1 MSLQILNAENGEN
14 GGSLKDDLTAEGCDF
29 FFAPPEPTGRPSI
42 LRLSQKENLPPKSGG
57 KVMKVTFQTPQRD
70 PHTRKILSPAMTDK
84 LQTAFALDDCREDV
98 ADVLFAPSDADT
110 CQKKTEAETN
120 NIQMPEKVSVAPYP
134 DDEMPVK
141 SRGSYNLD
149 FDNLNDINPFQSSV
163 QLPHSPGNLQKS
175 PVKVSISPEK
185 TIEKS
190 NDSLL
195 QDDAA
200 PFASTTAST
209 ECLSED
215 KALIS
220 EKESALSELECNKS
234 KLSPKQAVGD
244 SEQGVKSASTDA
256 SQTDNSVVLAE
267 APTPP
272 VESPGSLGPSSSDV
286 RNSFKTEESKLQN
299 VSVAEQA
306 CAQESKPDEE
316 LGVSKGKPA
325 EKPDVTKAGPVKLE
339 FDFGNTTARKPPPK
353 KLGKRPGIKTPSKK
367 IPVTKTKPE
376 NTEVQNKSNVE
387 EEIPIPKASYKFDW
401 DKLDD
406 PNFNPFGGGS
416 KISTSPKCS
425 KPSPQKVH
433 LPEEQESTSPRREP
447 LPVEQDNRLR
457 TSETLEKEESKN
469 LEIVEQSVVEDMPKA
484 QEEKPGVQ
492 AGAELPAK
500 REVEKQMSPSKMSPA
515 NVAPSQDNLVSTD
528 SGKESMSAE
537 EIKPSSPRTEVTTDE
552 TANAESEELFRPSSE
567 VFGMGIDYLEQ
578 FGSSSTLSSIPKEC
592 DDKAGP
598 IADLSNVPEEA
609 GKPLVSLQN
618 EEEPKG
624 LELLGT
630 HAASVTD
637 AGPLIPD
644 SLSSNVPSVPFATST
659 NTAVDAIIDVL
670 KYSQK
675 DMDAAVELVKREVQE
690 KELEIEEWNKKYNKL
705 HMEYKEMGKIV
716 AEFEQ
721 TITQIMEDAQKQKEA
736 SRKEIQKLMEE
747 KQQAVSDLNSMEKS
761 FSELFKRLEKQKDAL
776 EGYHK
781 NEEVLKKCA
790 EDYLARIKKEEQ
802 RYQALKAHA
811 EEKLQQANEEI
822 AQVRSKAKSEIA
834 ALQATLRKEQ
844 MRIQSL
850 ERSLE
855 QKVSHNA
862 VGVEE
867 AKLQQEGFPALVPM
881 SLRLPKVQCVHGQ
894 RQLLAGPSWEQA
906 DVSDVHSMFAQFNHW
921 PLTPAVPVAGRALE
935 AMVREN
941 SEGRSGTND
950 HKRTDSVGEP
960 DVLKMVMEGID
971 GQIQPSEWIQ
981 AKDMVMW
988 TDIPKSGHHSPTLHS
1003 SLSRGRQQE
1012 CSPAVQ
1018 FEVGMSLEC

>member
-14 GGSLKDDLTAEGCDF
+14 GGSLKDDLTAEDCDF

-57 KVMKVTFQTPQRD
+57 KAMKVTFQTPQRD

-98 ADVLFAPSDADT
+98 ADDVLFAPSDADT
-110 CQKKTEAETN
+110 CQQKPEAETSN
-120 NIQMPEKVSVAPYP
+120 TQMPEKVSVVAYP

-175 PVKVSISPEK
+175 PVKVSNSPEK

-195 QDDAA
+195 RDDAA

-220 EKESALSELECNKS
+220 EKESALSELESNKC
-234 KLSPKQAVGD
+234 KVSPKQAVGD

-256 SQTDNSVVLAE
+256 SQADNSVVLAE
-267 APTPP
+267 VPTPP
-272 VESPGSLGPSSSDV
+272 VQSPGSLGPSSSDV
-286 RNSFKTEESKLQN
+286 SNSLKTGESKLQN

-306 CAQESKPDEE
+306 SAQESKPDEE
-316 LGVSKGKPA
+316 LSVSKEKPA
-325 EKPDVTKAGPVKLE
+325 ENRDVTKAGPVKLE
-339 FDFGNTTARKPPPK
+339 FDFDNATARKPPPK
-353 KLGKRPGIKTPSKK
+353 KLGKRPGIKPPSKK
-367 IPVTKTKPE
+367 IPITKTKPE
-376 NTEVQNKSNVE
+376 NIEEQNKSSVE
-387 EEIPIPKASYKFDW
+387 DEIPIPKASYQFDW

-416 KISTSPKCS
+416 KISTSPKRS

-433 LPEEQESTSPRREP
+433 LLEEQESASPRREP
-447 LPVEQDNRLR
+447 LPVEQDNRPS
-457 TSETLEKEESKN
+457 TCETPEKEEPKN
-469 LEIVEQSVVEDMPKA
+469 LEIVEQGVVEDVPKV
-484 QEEKPGVQ
+484 QEEKPGGQ
-492 AGAELPAK
+492 AETEFPGK
-500 REVEKQMSPSKMSPA
+500 REVEKQMSPSKRSPA
-515 NVAPSQDNLVSTD
+515 KVASSQDNLVSTD
-528 SGKESMSAE
+528 SGKKSMSAE
-537 EIKPSSPRTEVTTDE
+537 EIKPSSPGIEGTADE
-552 TANAESEELFRPSSE
+552 TAGAVPEELFRPSSE

-578 FGSSSTLSSIPKEC
+578 FGSSS
-592 DDKAGP
+592 
-598 IADLSNVPEEA
+598 AD
-609 GKPLVSLQN
+609 
-618 EEEPKG
+618 
-624 LELLGT
+624 
-630 HAASVTD
+630 
-637 AGPLIPD
+637 PLIPD
-644 SLSSNVPSVPFATST
+644 SPSSDVPPVPFATST

-690 KELEIEEWNKKYNKL
+690 KELEIEKWNQKYNKL
-705 HMEYKEMGKIV
+705 HTEYKEMGKIV

-747 KQQAVSDLNSMEKS
+747 KQQAISDLNSMEKS
-761 FSELFKRLEKQKDAL
+761 FSEIFKRLEKQKEVL

-822 AQVRSKAKSEIA
+822 AQVRSKAKSETA

-855 QKVSHNA
+855 QKTKEND
-862 VGVEE
+862 E
-867 AKLQQEGFPALVPM
+867 
-881 SLRLPKVQCVHGQ
+881 
-894 RQLLAGPSWEQA
+894 
-906 DVSDVHSMFAQFNHW
+906 
-921 PLTPAVPVAGRALE
+921 LTKICDDLI
-935 AMVREN
+935 
-941 SEGRSGTND
+941 
-950 HKRTDSVGEP
+950 
-960 DVLKMVMEGID
+960 LKIE
-971 GQIQPSEWIQ
+971 
-981 AKDMVMW
+981 KN
-988 TDIPKSGHHSPTLHS
+988 
-1003 SLSRGRQQE
+1003 
-1012 CSPAVQ
+1012 
-1018 FEVGMSLEC
+1018 

>member
-14 GGSLKDDLTAEGCDF
+14 GGSLKDDLTAEDCDF
-29 FFAPPEPTGRPSI
+29 FFVPPEPTGRPSI

-84 LQTAFALDDCREDV
+84 LQTTFALDDCREDV
-98 ADVLFAPSDADT
+98 ADDVLFAPSDAGT
-110 CQKKTEAETN
+110 CQQKPEAETSN
-120 NIQMPEKVSVAPYP
+120 TQMPEKVSVAAYP
-134 DDEMPVK
+134 DDEMPVR

-163 QLPHSPGNLQKS
+163 QLPHSPGNLQES
-175 PVKVSISPEK
+175 PVKVSSSPEK

-220 EKESALSELECNKS
+220 EKQSALSELESNKS
-234 KLSPKQAVGD
+234 KLSPKQAIGG

-272 VESPGSLGPSSSDV
+272 VQSPGSLGPSSSGV
-286 RNSFKTEESKLQN
+286 SNSFKTEESKLQN

-306 CAQESKPDEE
+306 SAQESKPREE
-316 LGVSKGKPA
+316 LSVSKEKPA

-339 FDFGNTTARKPPPK
+339 FDFDNTTARKPPPK
-353 KLGKRPGIKTPSKK
+353 KLGKRPGIKPPSKK
-367 IPVTKTKPE
+367 IPITKTKPE
-376 NTEVQNKSNVE
+376 NTEERSKSNVE
-387 EEIPIPKASYKFDW
+387 DEIPVPKASYQFDW

-425 KPSPQKVH
+425 KPSPQKAP
-433 LPEEQESTSPRREP
+433 LPEEQESASPRREP
-447 LPVEQDNRLR
+447 LPVEQDNRPS
-457 TSETLEKEESKN
+457 TCETLEKEEPKN
-469 LEIVEQSVVEDMPKA
+469 VEIVEQSVVEDMPKA

-492 AGAELPAK
+492 AETELPGK
-500 REVEKQMSPSKMSPA
+500 REVEKQMSPSKTSPA
-515 NVAPSQDNLVSTD
+515 KVVPSQDNLVSTD
-528 SGKESMSAE
+528 SGKMAMFAE
-537 EIKPSSPRTEVTTDE
+537 EIKPSSPRIEGTANE
-552 TANAESEELFRPSSE
+552 TAGAEPEELFRPSSE

-578 FGSSSTLSSIPKEC
+578 FGSSS
-592 DDKAGP
+592 
-598 IADLSNVPEEA
+598 
-609 GKPLVSLQN
+609 
-618 EEEPKG
+618 
-624 LELLGT
+624 
-630 HAASVTD
+630 D

-644 SLSSNVPSVPFATST
+644 SLSSHVPPVHFAAST

-690 KELEIEEWNKKYNKL
+690 KELEIEKWNQKYNKL
-705 HMEYKEMGKIV
+705 HTEYKEMGKIV

-747 KQQAVSDLNSMEKS
+747 KQQAISDLNSMEKS
-761 FSELFKRLEKQKDAL
+761 FSEIFKRLEKQKEVL

-822 AQVRSKAKSEIA
+822 AQVRSKAKSETA

-855 QKVSHNA
+855 QKTKEND
-862 VGVEE
+862 E
-867 AKLQQEGFPALVPM
+867 
-881 SLRLPKVQCVHGQ
+881 
-894 RQLLAGPSWEQA
+894 
-906 DVSDVHSMFAQFNHW
+906 
-921 PLTPAVPVAGRALE
+921 LTKICDDLI
-935 AMVREN
+935 
-941 SEGRSGTND
+941 
-950 HKRTDSVGEP
+950 
-960 DVLKMVMEGID
+960 LKME
-971 GQIQPSEWIQ
+971 
-981 AKDMVMW
+981 KN
-988 TDIPKSGHHSPTLHS
+988 
-1003 SLSRGRQQE
+1003 
-1012 CSPAVQ
+1012 
-1018 FEVGMSLEC
+1018 

>member
-14 GGSLKDDLTAEGCDF
+14 GGSLKDDLTAEDCGF

-42 LRLSQKENLPPKSGG
+42 LRLSQKENLPPKSVG
-57 KVMKVTFQTPQRD
+57 KAMKVTFQTPQRD

-84 LQTAFALDDCREDV
+84 VQTAFALYDCREDV
-98 ADVLFAPSDADT
+98 VDDVLFAPSDADT
-110 CQKKTEAETN
+110 CQQKTEAETN
-120 NIQMPEKVSVAPYP
+120 NTQMPEKVSVAPYP

-175 PVKVSISPEK
+175 PVKVSSSPEK

-195 QDDAA
+195 RDNAV
-200 PFASTTAST
+200 PFASTPAST

-220 EKESALSELECNKS
+220 EKESALSKLESNKS
-234 KLSPKQAVGD
+234 KLSPKQAIGD

-256 SQTDNSVVLAE
+256 GQTDNSVAPTE

-272 VESPGSLGPSSSDV
+272 VQSPGNLGPSSSDV
-286 RNSFKTEESKLQN
+286 SNSFKTGESKLQD
-299 VSVAEQA
+299 VSVAEKPS
-306 CAQESKPDEE
+306 AQESKPDEE

-339 FDFGNTTARKPPPK
+339 FDFDNTAARKPPPK
-353 KLGKRPGIKTPSKK
+353 KLGKRPGIKPPSKK

-376 NTEVQNKSNVE
+376 NTEVQNKSNVQD
-387 EEIPIPKASYKFDW
+387 EIPLPKASYTFDW

-416 KISTSPKCS
+416 KISTSPKRS

-433 LPEEQESTSPRREP
+433 LPEEQESSSPRREP
-447 LPVEQDNRLR
+447 LPVEQDNRPS
-457 TSETLEKEESKN
+457 TCETLEKEPKN
-469 LEIVEQSVVEDMPKA
+469 LEVVEQSVVEDMPKA

-492 AGAELPAK
+492 AEAELEGK
-500 REVEKQMSPSKMSPA
+500 REVEKQMSPPKMSPA

-528 SGKESMSAE
+528 SGKNSMSAE
-537 EIKPSSPRTEVTTDE
+537 EIKPSSPRIEVTAEE
-552 TANAESEELFRPSSE
+552 TASAEPEELFRPSSE

-578 FGSSSTLSSIPKEC
+578 FGSSSFKESALRKQSLYLKFDPLLRDSPRKPICDTIESSESIMTAPSQP
-592 DDKAGP
+592 GP
-598 IADLSNVPEEA
+598 VADLSNLLEEA
-609 GKPLVSLQN
+609 GKPLVSLQS
-618 EEEPKG
+618 EEKPKG
-624 LELLGT
+624 LDLLGT
-630 HAASVTD
+630 FTTSDT
-637 AGPLIPD
+637 GPLIPD
-644 SLSSNVPSVPFATST
+644 SLSRDVPAVPFATST

-690 KELEIEEWNKKYNKL
+690 KEQEIQNWIKKYNKL

-721 TITQIMEDAQKQKEA
+721 TITQIMEDAQKQKEI

-747 KQQAVSDLNSMEKS
+747 KQQAISDLNSMEKS
-761 FSELFKRLEKQKDAL
+761 FSEVFKRLEKQKDAL
-776 EGYHK
+776 EGYHR

-822 AQVRSKAKSEIA
+822 AQVRSKAKSETA

-855 QKVSHNA
+855 QKTKEND
-862 VGVEE
+862 E
-867 AKLQQEGFPALVPM
+867 
-881 SLRLPKVQCVHGQ
+881 
-894 RQLLAGPSWEQA
+894 
-906 DVSDVHSMFAQFNHW
+906 
-921 PLTPAVPVAGRALE
+921 LTKICDDLI
-935 AMVREN
+935 
-941 SEGRSGTND
+941 
-950 HKRTDSVGEP
+950 
-960 DVLKMVMEGID
+960 LKME
-971 GQIQPSEWIQ
+971 
-981 AKDMVMW
+981 KN
-988 TDIPKSGHHSPTLHS
+988 
-1003 SLSRGRQQE
+1003 
-1012 CSPAVQ
+1012 
-1018 FEVGMSLEC
+1018 

>member
-14 GGSLKDDLTAEGCDF
+14 GGSLKDDLTAEDCGF

-42 LRLSQKENLPPKSGG
+42 LRLSQKENLPPKSVG
-57 KVMKVTFQTPQRD
+57 KAMKVTFQTPQRD

-98 ADVLFAPSDADT
+98 ADDVLFAPSDADT
-110 CQKKTEAETN
+110 CQQKTEAETSN
-120 NIQMPEKVSVAPYP
+120 TQMPEKVSVAPYP

-163 QLPHSPGNLQKS
+163 QLPHSPGNLQKPS
-175 PVKVSISPEK
+175 VKVSSSPEK
-185 TIEKS
+185 TVEKS

-195 QDDAA
+195 QDDAI

-220 EKESALSELECNKS
+220 EKESALSELESNKS
-234 KLSPKQAVGD
+234 KLSPKRAIGDTEQDVKAV
-244 SEQGVKSASTDA
+244 STDA

-267 APTPP
+267 AVTPP
-272 VESPGSLGPSSSDV
+272 VQSPGNLGSSSSDIS
-286 RNSFKTEESKLQN
+286 NSFKTGESKLWN
-299 VSVAEQA
+299 VSVAEKA
-306 CAQESKPDEE
+306 SVQESKPDEE
-316 LGVSKGKPA
+316 LGVSKEKPA

-339 FDFGNTTARKPPPK
+339 FDFDNTTARKPPPK
-353 KLGKRPGIKTPSKK
+353 KLGKRPGIKPPSKK
-367 IPVTKTKPE
+367 IPITKTKPE

-387 EEIPIPKASYKFDW
+387 DEIPIPKASYKFDW

-406 PNFNPFGGGS
+406 PNFNPFGGDS
-416 KISTSPKCS
+416 KISTSPKRS

-433 LPEEQESTSPRREP
+433 LPEEEESTSPRREP
-447 LPVEQDNRLR
+447 PPVEQDNRLS
-457 TSETLEKEESKN
+457 TCETLEKEEPKN
-469 LEIVEQSVVEDMPKA
+469 LEMVEQSVVEDMPKA
-484 QEEKPGVQ
+484 QEEKPGAQ
-492 AGAELPAK
+492 AEAELPGK

-515 NVAPSQDNLVSTD
+515 SVAPFQDNLVSTD
-528 SGKESMSAE
+528 SGKNIMSAE
-537 EIKPSSPRTEVTTDE
+537 ETKPSSPRIEVTADE
-552 TANAESEELFRPSSE
+552 TANAEPEELFRPSSE

-578 FGSSSTLSSIPKEC
+578 FGSSSFKESALRKQSLYLKFDPLLRDSPRKPVYGTVESSESIMTVPFQP
-592 DDKAGP
+592 GTV
-598 IADLSNVPEEA
+598 ADLSNVPEEA
-609 GKPLVSLQN
+609 GKPLVNLES
-618 EEEPKG
+618 EEKPKG
-624 LELLGT
+624 LDLLGT
-630 HAASVTD
+630 FTTSDT
-637 AGPLIPD
+637 GPLIPD
-644 SLSSNVPSVPFATST
+644 SLSSDVPPVPFATST
-659 NTAVDAIIDVL
+659 NTAVDAIIEVL

-675 DMDAAVELVKREVQE
+675 DMDAAVELVKKEVQE
-690 KELEIEEWNKKYNKL
+690 KELEIEKLNKKYNKL

-721 TITQIMEDAQKQKEA
+721 TITQIMEDAQKQKET

-747 KQQAVSDLNSMEKS
+747 KQQAISDLNSMEKS

-822 AQVRSKAKSEIA
+822 AQVRSKAKSETA

-855 QKVSHNA
+855 QKTKEND
-862 VGVEE
+862 E
-867 AKLQQEGFPALVPM
+867 
-881 SLRLPKVQCVHGQ
+881 
-894 RQLLAGPSWEQA
+894 
-906 DVSDVHSMFAQFNHW
+906 
-921 PLTPAVPVAGRALE
+921 LTKICDDLI
-935 AMVREN
+935 
-941 SEGRSGTND
+941 
-950 HKRTDSVGEP
+950 
-960 DVLKMVMEGID
+960 LKME
-971 GQIQPSEWIQ
+971 
-981 AKDMVMW
+981 KN
-988 TDIPKSGHHSPTLHS
+988 
-1003 SLSRGRQQE
+1003 
-1012 CSPAVQ
+1012 
-1018 FEVGMSLEC
+1018 